1 MNEKKELKRLFVFD
15 WRILISILFL
25 MVAGAIAVYSS
36 TYSPDSGKTSWI
48 FLKYIFFSVVGLVV
62 MCITM
67 FLNYTKLAEHRMSLY
82 IPMLIVLIVVLIPGV
97 GTTINGS
104 SSWLFGMQP
113 SEFGKIVMIIFLA
126 GYLDQIGDRIKQEK
140 YFLIAGIF
148 ISIPIG
154 LVLMQPDLGTVLVY
168 CFIVFVMLF
177 VGGVPLRYIISL
189 LSIGVIGLSI
199 PMFLEYKRMSD
210 DINNILFNFLSQ
222 RLYIGYIAGGFLFIS
237 ILLLTINFYMNNK
250 YVELFSFTFFVLFLS
265 MCAALT
271 FDIGLKTYQKERL
284 LVFMNPELTRLSSG
298 YNIIQSL
305 IAVGSGGLFGLTR
318 LSSGYNIIQS
328 LIAVGSGGLFGE
340 GFLNGSQSQLNFI
353 PQQVNDFIFSNIC
366 EEWGFIG
373 SALVVL
379 AYATIFV
386 RGITVA
392 YFAKDRLGALIISG
406 VIAMFLCHVLI
417 NIGMVVG
424 MMPITGLT
432 LPFVSSG
439 GSSILT
445 FSISI
450 GLIFNVEAR
459 RYVH

>member
-1 MNEKKELKRLFVFD
+1 MNEKRELKRLFVFD
-15 WRILISILFL
+15 WRILLSIVFL
-25 MVAGAIAVYSS
+25 MTAGGVAVYSS
-36 TYSPDSGKTSWI
+36 TYSAEANRMSWL
-48 FLKYIFFSVVGLVV
+48 FLKYLFFSVTGLVI

-67 FLNYTKLAEHRMSLY
+67 FINYTKLAEHKMSLY
-82 IPMLIVLIVVLIPGV
+82 IPMIILLILVLIPNV

-113 SEFGKIVMIIFLA
+113 SEFGKLIMIIFLA
-126 GYLDQIGDRIKQEK
+126 GYLDQIGDRIKEEK
-140 YFLIAGIF
+140 YFALAGLFIAV
-148 ISIPIG
+148 PIA

-177 VGGVPLRYIISL
+177 VGGVPIRYIIAL
-189 LSIGVIGLSI
+189 MSIGIIGLSI

-210 DINNILFNFLSQ
+210 DINNFLFNFLSQ
-222 RLYIGYIAGGFLFIS
+222 RIYVGYLAGILLFIAV
-237 ILLLTINFYMNNK
+237 LLLTINFYMSNK
-250 YVELFSFTFFVLFLS
+250 YIELCSFMFFVLFLS
-265 MCAALT
+265 MCAALV

-284 LVFMNPELTRLSSG
+284 LVFMNP
-298 YNIIQSL
+298 Q
-305 IAVGSGGLFGLTR
+305 LTR

-366 EEWGFIG
+366 EEWGFVG

-379 AYATIFV
+379 AYAVIFI

-392 YFAKDRLGALIISG
+392 YFSKDRLGALIVVGI
-406 VIAMFLCHVLI
+406 IAMFLCHVII

-445 FSISI
+445 FSMSI

>member
-1 MNEKKELKRLFVFD
+1 MNEKREIKKLFIFD
-15 WRILISILFL
+15 FRILLSIIFL
-25 MVAGAIAVYSS
+25 MIAGGVAVYSS
-36 TYSPDSGKTSWI
+36 TYSAEASRMSWL
-48 FLKYIFFSVVGLVV
+48 FLKYLFFSFTGLVI

-67 FLNYTKLAEHRMSLY
+67 FINYTKLAEHRMSLY
-82 IPMLIVLIVVLIPGV
+82 IPMIVLLILVLIPNV

-113 SEFGKIVMIIFLA
+113 SEFGKLIMIIFLA
-126 GYLDQIGDRIKQEK
+126 GYLDKIGDKIKEEK
-140 YFLIAGIF
+140 YFALAGLF
-148 ISIPIG
+148 IVIPIT

-177 VGGVPLRYIISL
+177 VGGVPIRYIVAL
-189 LSIGVIGLSI
+189 MSIGIIGLSI

-210 DINNILFNFLSQ
+210 DINNVLFNFLSQ
-222 RLYIGYIAGGFLFIS
+222 RIYIGYLAGILLFIAV
-237 ILLLTINFYMNNK
+237 LLLTINFYMSNK
-250 YVELFSFTFFVLFLS
+250 YIELLSFMFFVLFLS
-265 MCAALT
+265 LCAALV

-284 LVFMNPELTRLSSG
+284 LVFMNP
-298 YNIIQSL
+298 Q
-305 IAVGSGGLFGLTR
+305 LTR

-373 SALVVL
+373 SALVVI
-379 AYATIFV
+379 AYAIIFI

-392 YFAKDRLGALIISG
+392 YFAKDRLGALIVAGI
-406 VIAMFLCHVLI
+406 IAMFLCHVII

-424 MMPITGLT
+424 IMPITGLT

-445 FSISI
+445 FSMSI

>member
-1 MNEKKELKRLFVFD
+1 MNEKKELRRLFVFD

-48 FLKYIFFSVVGLVV
+48 FLKYIFFSVVGLVI

-67 FLNYTKLAEHRMSLY
+67 FINYTKLAEHRMSLY
-82 IPMLIVLIVVLIPGV
+82 IPMLIVLILVLIPGV

-126 GYLDQIGDRIKQEK
+126 GYLDQIGDKIKQEK

-250 YVELFSFTFFVLFLS
+250 YVELFSFSFFVLFLS

-284 LVFMNPELTRLSSG
+284 LVFMNPE
-298 YNIIQSL
+298 
-305 IAVGSGGLFGLTR
+305 LTR

>member
-1 MNEKKELKRLFVFD
+1 MNEKREIKRLFIFD
-15 WRILISILFL
+15 FRILLSIIFL
-25 MVAGAIAVYSS
+25 MIAGGVAVYSS
-36 TYSPDSGKTSWI
+36 TYSAEASRMSWL
-48 FLKYIFFSVVGLVV
+48 FLKYLFFSFTGLVI

-67 FLNYTKLAEHRMSLY
+67 FINYTKLAEHRMSLY
-82 IPMLIVLIVVLIPGV
+82 IPMIALLILVLIPNI

-113 SEFGKIVMIIFLA
+113 SEFGKLIMIIFLA
-126 GYLDQIGDRIKQEK
+126 GYLDKIGDKIKEEK
-140 YFLIAGIF
+140 YFALAGLF
-148 ISIPIG
+148 IVIPIA

-177 VGGVPLRYIISL
+177 VGGVPIRYIAAL
-189 LSIGVIGLSI
+189 MSIGIIGLSI

-210 DINNILFNFLSQ
+210 DINNVLFNFLSQ
-222 RLYIGYIAGGFLFIS
+222 RIYIGYLAGILLFIAV
-237 ILLLTINFYMNNK
+237 LLLTIDFYMSNK
-250 YVELFSFTFFVLFLS
+250 YIELLSFMFFVLFLS
-265 MCAALT
+265 LCAALV

-284 LVFMNPELTRLSSG
+284 LVFMNP
-298 YNIIQSL
+298 Q
-305 IAVGSGGLFGLTR
+305 LTR

-366 EEWGFIG
+366 EEWGFMG
-373 SALVVL
+373 SALVVI
-379 AYATIFV
+379 AYAIIFI

-392 YFAKDRLGALIISG
+392 YFAKDRLGALIVAGI
-406 VIAMFLCHVLI
+406 IAMFLCHVII

-424 MMPITGLT
+424 IMPITGLT

-445 FSISI
+445 FSMSI

>member
-1 MNEKKELKRLFVFD
+1 
-15 WRILISILFL
+15 
-25 MVAGAIAVYSS
+25 
-36 TYSPDSGKTSWI
+36 
-48 FLKYIFFSVVGLVV
+48 

-67 FLNYTKLAEHRMSLY
+67 FINYIKLAEHRMSLY
-82 IPMLIVLIVVLIPGV
+82 IPMLIVLILVLIPGV

-126 GYLDQIGDRIKQEK
+126 GYLDQIGDKIKQEK

-250 YVELFSFTFFVLFLS
+250 YVELLSFSFFVLFLS

-284 LVFMNPELTRLSSG
+284 LVFMNPE
-298 YNIIQSL
+298 
-305 IAVGSGGLFGLTR
+305 LTR

>member
-48 FLKYIFFSVVGLVV
+48 FLKYIFFSVVGLVI

-67 FLNYTKLAEHRMSLY
+67 FINYTKLAEHRMSLY
-82 IPMLIVLIVVLIPGV
+82 IPMLVVLILVLIPGV
-97 GTTINGS
+97 GTTTNGS

-126 GYLDQIGDRIKQEK
+126 GYLDQIGDKIKQEK

-250 YVELFSFTFFVLFLS
+250 YVELFSFIFFVLFLS

-284 LVFMNPELTRLSSG
+284 LVFMNPE
-298 YNIIQSL
+298 
-305 IAVGSGGLFGLTR
+305 LTR

-406 VIAMFLCHVLI
+406 VVAMFLCHVLI

>member
-1 MNEKKELKRLFVFD
+1 
-15 WRILISILFL
+15 
-25 MVAGAIAVYSS
+25 
-36 TYSPDSGKTSWI
+36 
-48 FLKYIFFSVVGLVV
+48 

-67 FLNYTKLAEHRMSLY
+67 FINYTKLAEHRMSLY
-82 IPMLIVLIVVLIPGV
+82 IPMIALLILVLIPNI

-113 SEFGKIVMIIFLA
+113 SEFGKLIMIIFLA
-126 GYLDQIGDRIKQEK
+126 GYLDKIGDKIKEEK
-140 YFLIAGIF
+140 YFALAGLF
-148 ISIPIG
+148 IVIPIS

-177 VGGVPLRYIISL
+177 VGGVPIRYIVAL
-189 LSIGVIGLSI
+189 MSIGIIGLSI

-222 RLYIGYIAGGFLFIS
+222 RIYIGYLAGILLFIAV
-237 ILLLTINFYMNNK
+237 LLLTINFYMSNK
-250 YVELFSFTFFVLFLS
+250 YIELLSFMFFVLFLS
-265 MCAALT
+265 LCAALV

-284 LVFMNPELTRLSSG
+284 LVFMNP
-298 YNIIQSL
+298 Q
-305 IAVGSGGLFGLTR
+305 LTR

-373 SALVVL
+373 SALVVI
-379 AYATIFV
+379 AYAIIFI

-392 YFAKDRLGALIISG
+392 YFAKDRLGALIVAGI
-406 VIAMFLCHVLI
+406 IAMFLCHVII

-424 MMPITGLT
+424 IMPITGLT

-445 FSISI
+445 FSMSI

>member
-1 MNEKKELKRLFVFD
+1 MNEKKELRRLFVFD

-48 FLKYIFFSVVGLVV
+48 FLKYIFFSVVGLVI

-67 FLNYTKLAEHRMSLY
+67 FINYTKLAEHRMSLY
-82 IPMLIVLIVVLIPGV
+82 IPMLIVLILVLIPGV

-104 SSWLFGMQP
+104 SSWIFGMQP

-126 GYLDQIGDRIKQEK
+126 GYLDKIGDKIKQEK

-210 DINNILFNFLSQ
+210 DINSILFNFLSQ

-250 YVELFSFTFFVLFLS
+250 YVELLSFSFFVLFLS

-284 LVFMNPELTRLSSG
+284 LVFMNPE
-298 YNIIQSL
+298 
-305 IAVGSGGLFGLTR
+305 LTR

-406 VIAMFLCHVLI
+406 VVAMFLCHVLI

>member
-48 FLKYIFFSVVGLVV
+48 FLKYIFFSVVGLVI

-67 FLNYTKLAEHRMSLY
+67 FINYTKLAEHRMSLY
-82 IPMLIVLIVVLIPGV
+82 IPMLIVLILVLIPGV

-126 GYLDQIGDRIKQEK
+126 GYLDQIGDKIKQEK

-305 IAVGSGGLFGLTR
+305 IAVGSGGLFG
-318 LSSGYNIIQS
+318 
-328 LIAVGSGGLFGE
+328 E

-406 VIAMFLCHVLI
+406 VVAMFLCHVLI

>member
-1 MNEKKELKRLFVFD
+1 MNEKKELKKLLIFD
-15 WRILISILFL
+15 WKILVAIIFL
-25 MVAGAIAVYSS
+25 MITGGVAVYSS
-36 TYSPDSGKTSWI
+36 TYNPDATKLNWL
-48 FLKYIFFSVVGLVV
+48 FLKYVFFSITGLII

-67 FLNYTKLAEHRMSLY
+67 FINYTKLAEHRISLY
-82 IPMLIVLIVVLIPGV
+82 IPMLLVLITVLIPGV

-113 SEFGKIVMIIFLA
+113 SEFGKVIMIIFLA
-126 GYLDQIGDRIKQEK
+126 GYLDQIGDKIKEEK
-140 YFLIAGIF
+140 YFALAGFF
-148 ISIPIG
+148 IIIPII
-154 LVLMQPDLGTVLVY
+154 LVLLQPDLGTVLVY

-177 VGGVPLRYIISL
+177 VGGVPVRYIIGL

-199 PMFLEYKRMSD
+199 PMFLAYKKMSD
-210 DINNILFNFLSQ
+210 DINNILFNFLSH
-222 RLYIGYIAGGFLFIS
+222 RLYIGYICGILLFIS

-250 YVELFSFTFFVLFLS
+250 IIDLLSFSFFVLFLS
-265 MCAALT
+265 MCAALI
-271 FDIGLKTYQKERL
+271 FDVGLKTYQKERL
-284 LVFMNPELTRLSSG
+284 LVFMNPE
-298 YNIIQSL
+298 
-305 IAVGSGGLFGLTR
+305 LTR

-373 SALVVL
+373 SSLVVL
-379 AYATIFV
+379 AYAVIFI

-392 YFAKDRLGALIISG
+392 YFAKDRLGALIVSG
-406 VIAMFLCHVLI
+406 VVAMFLCHVLI
-417 NIGMVVG
+417 NVGMVVG

-439 GSSILT
+439 GSSIIT
-445 FSISI
+445 FAISI
-450 GLIFNVEAR
+450 GLIFNVESR

>member
-1 MNEKKELKRLFVFD
+1 MNEKKEIKRFFIFD
-15 WRILISILFL
+15 FRILLAIIFL
-25 MVAGAIAVYSS
+25 MIAGGVAVYSS
-36 TYSPDSGKTSWI
+36 TYSAEASRMSWL
-48 FLKYIFFSVVGLVV
+48 FLKYLFFSATGLVI

-67 FLNYTKLAEHRMSLY
+67 FINYTKLAEHRMSLY
-82 IPMLIVLIVVLIPGV
+82 IPMIALLILVLIPNV

-113 SEFGKIVMIIFLA
+113 SEFGKLVMIIFLA
-126 GYLDQIGDRIKQEK
+126 GYLDQIGDKIKEEK
-140 YFLIAGIF
+140 YFALAGLF
-148 ISIPIG
+148 IVIPIA

-177 VGGVPLRYIISL
+177 VGGVPIRYIL
-189 LSIGVIGLSI
+189 ALMSIGIIGLSI

-210 DINNILFNFLSQ
+210 DINNVLFNFLSQ
-222 RLYIGYIAGGFLFIS
+222 RIYVGYLAGVLLFIAV
-237 ILLLTINFYMNNK
+237 LLLTINFYMSNK
-250 YVELFSFTFFVLFLS
+250 YIESLSFMFFVLFLS
-265 MCAALT
+265 MCAALV

-284 LVFMNPELTRLSSG
+284 LVFMNP
-298 YNIIQSL
+298 Q
-305 IAVGSGGLFGLTR
+305 LTR

-366 EEWGFIG
+366 EEWGFVG

-379 AYATIFV
+379 AYGVIFV

-392 YFAKDRLGALIISG
+392 YLAKDRLGALIVVG
-406 VIAMFLCHVLI
+406 VIAMFLCHVII

-445 FSISI
+445 FSMSI

>member
-25 MVAGAIAVYSS
+25 MAAGAIAVYSS
-36 TYSPDSGKTSWI
+36 TYSPDSGKMSWI
-48 FLKYIFFSVVGLVV
+48 FLKYIFFSVVGLVI

-67 FLNYTKLAEHRMSLY
+67 FINYTKLAEHRMSLY
-82 IPMLIVLIVVLIPGV
+82 IPMLIVLILVLIPGV

-126 GYLDQIGDRIKQEK
+126 GYLDQIGDKIKQEK

-250 YVELFSFTFFVLFLS
+250 YVELLSFSFFVLFLS

-284 LVFMNPELTRLSSG
+284 LVFMNPE
-298 YNIIQSL
+298 
-305 IAVGSGGLFGLTR
+305 LTR

>member
-48 FLKYIFFSVVGLVV
+48 FLKYIFFSVVGLVI

-67 FLNYTKLAEHRMSLY
+67 FINYTKLAEHRMSLY
-82 IPMLIVLIVVLIPGV
+82 IPMLVVLILVLIPGV

-126 GYLDQIGDRIKQEK
+126 GYLDQIGDKIKQEK

-250 YVELFSFTFFVLFLS
+250 YVELFSFIFFVLFLS

-284 LVFMNPELTRLSSG
+284 LVFMNPE
-298 YNIIQSL
+298 
-305 IAVGSGGLFGLTR
+305 LTR

-406 VIAMFLCHVLI
+406 VVAMFLCHVLI

>member
-1 MNEKKELKRLFVFD
+1 MNEKREIKRLFIFD
-15 WRILISILFL
+15 FRILLSIIFL
-25 MVAGAIAVYSS
+25 MIAGGVAVYSS
-36 TYSPDSGKTSWI
+36 TYSAEASRMSWL
-48 FLKYIFFSVVGLVV
+48 FLKYLFFSATGLVI

-67 FLNYTKLAEHRMSLY
+67 FINYTKLAEHRMSLY
-82 IPMLIVLIVVLIPGV
+82 IPMIVLLILVLIPNV
-97 GTTINGS
+97 GATINGS

-113 SEFGKIVMIIFLA
+113 SEFGKLVMIIFLA
-126 GYLDQIGDRIKQEK
+126 GYLDQIGDKIKEEK
-140 YFLIAGIF
+140 YFALAGLF
-148 ISIPIG
+148 IVIPIA

-177 VGGVPLRYIISL
+177 VGGVPIRYIVAL
-189 LSIGVIGLSI
+189 MSIGIIGLSI

-210 DINNILFNFLSQ
+210 DINNVLFNFLSQ
-222 RLYIGYIAGGFLFIS
+222 RIYIGYLAGILLFIAV
-237 ILLLTINFYMNNK
+237 LLLTINFYMSNK
-250 YVELFSFTFFVLFLS
+250 YIELLSFMFFVLFLS
-265 MCAALT
+265 LCAALV

-284 LVFMNPELTRLSSG
+284 LVFMNP
-298 YNIIQSL
+298 Q
-305 IAVGSGGLFGLTR
+305 LTR

-373 SALVVL
+373 SALVVI
-379 AYATIFV
+379 AYAIIFI

-392 YFAKDRLGALIISG
+392 YFAKDRLGALIVAGI
-406 VIAMFLCHVLI
+406 IAMFLCHVII

-424 MMPITGLT
+424 IMPITGLT

-445 FSISI
+445 FSMSI

>member
-1 MNEKKELKRLFVFD
+1 MNEKREIKRLFIFD
-15 WRILISILFL
+15 FRILLSIIFL
-25 MVAGAIAVYSS
+25 MIAGGVAVYSS
-36 TYSPDSGKTSWI
+36 TYSAEASRMSWL
-48 FLKYIFFSVVGLVV
+48 FLKYLFFSFTGLVI

-67 FLNYTKLAEHRMSLY
+67 FINYTKLAEHRMSLY
-82 IPMLIVLIVVLIPGV
+82 IPMIALLILVLIPNI

-113 SEFGKIVMIIFLA
+113 SEFGKLIMIIFLA
-126 GYLDQIGDRIKQEK
+126 GYLDKIGDKIKEEK
-140 YFLIAGIF
+140 YFALAGLF
-148 ISIPIG
+148 IVIPIA

-177 VGGVPLRYIISL
+177 VGGVPIRYIAAL
-189 LSIGVIGLSI
+189 MSIGIIGLSI

-210 DINNILFNFLSQ
+210 DINNVLFNFLSQ
-222 RLYIGYIAGGFLFIS
+222 RIYIGYLAGVLLFIAV
-237 ILLLTINFYMNNK
+237 LLLTINFYMSNK
-250 YVELFSFTFFVLFLS
+250 YIESISFMFFVLFLS
-265 MCAALT
+265 MCAALV
-271 FDIGLKTYQKERL
+271 FDIGLKNYQKERL
-284 LVFMNPELTRLSSG
+284 LVFMNPQLTRLSSG

-305 IAVGSGGLFGLTR
+305 IAVGSGGLL
-318 LSSGYNIIQS
+318 
-328 LIAVGSGGLFGE
+328 GE

-366 EEWGFIG
+366 EEWGFVG
-373 SALVVL
+373 SALVII
-379 AYATIFV
+379 AYAVIFV

-392 YFAKDRLGALIISG
+392 YLSKDRLGALIVVG
-406 VIAMFLCHVLI
+406 VIAMFLCHVII

-445 FSISI
+445 FSMSI

>member
-1 MNEKKELKRLFVFD
+1 MNEKKEIKRFFIFD
-15 WRILISILFL
+15 FRILLAIIFL
-25 MVAGAIAVYSS
+25 MIAGGVAVYSS
-36 TYSPDSGKTSWI
+36 TYSAEASRMSWL
-48 FLKYIFFSVVGLVV
+48 FLKYLFFSATGLVI

-67 FLNYTKLAEHRMSLY
+67 FINYTKLAEHRMSLY
-82 IPMLIVLIVVLIPGV
+82 IPMIALLILVLIPNV

-113 SEFGKIVMIIFLA
+113 SEFGKLIMIIFLA
-126 GYLDQIGDRIKQEK
+126 GYLDQIGDKIKEEK
-140 YFLIAGIF
+140 YFALAGLF
-148 ISIPIG
+148 IVIPIA

-177 VGGVPLRYIISL
+177 VGGVPIRYIL
-189 LSIGVIGLSI
+189 ALMSIGIIGLSI

-210 DINNILFNFLSQ
+210 DINNVLFNFLSQ
-222 RLYIGYIAGGFLFIS
+222 RIYVGYLAGVLLFIAV
-237 ILLLTINFYMNNK
+237 LLLTINFYMSNK
-250 YVELFSFTFFVLFLS
+250 YIESLSFMFFVLFLS
-265 MCAALT
+265 MCAALV

-284 LVFMNPELTRLSSG
+284 LVFMNP
-298 YNIIQSL
+298 Q
-305 IAVGSGGLFGLTR
+305 LTR

-366 EEWGFIG
+366 EEWGFVG

-379 AYATIFV
+379 AYGVIFV

-392 YFAKDRLGALIISG
+392 YLAKDRLGALIVVG
-406 VIAMFLCHVLI
+406 VIAMFLCHVII

-445 FSISI
+445 FSMSI

>member
-48 FLKYIFFSVVGLVV
+48 FLKYIFFSVVGLVI

-67 FLNYTKLAEHRMSLY
+67 FINYTKLAEHRMSLY
-82 IPMLIVLIVVLIPGV
+82 IPMLVVLILVLIPGV

-126 GYLDQIGDRIKQEK
+126 GYLDQIGDKIKQEK

-265 MCAALT
+265 MCAALI

-284 LVFMNPELTRLSSG
+284 LVFMNPE
-298 YNIIQSL
+298 
-305 IAVGSGGLFGLTR
+305 LTR

-406 VIAMFLCHVLI
+406 VVAMFLCHVLI

>member
-1 MNEKKELKRLFVFD
+1 MNEKREIKRLFIFD
-15 WRILISILFL
+15 FRILLSIIFL
-25 MVAGAIAVYSS
+25 MIAGGVAVYSS
-36 TYSPDSGKTSWI
+36 TYSAEASRMSWL
-48 FLKYIFFSVVGLVV
+48 FLKYLFFSFTGLVI

-67 FLNYTKLAEHRMSLY
+67 FINYTKLAEHRMSLY
-82 IPMLIVLIVVLIPGV
+82 IPMIALLILVLIPNI

-104 SSWLFGMQP
+104 SSWLFGIQP
-113 SEFGKIVMIIFLA
+113 SEFGKLVMIIFLA
-126 GYLDQIGDRIKQEK
+126 GYLDQIGDKIKEEK
-140 YFLIAGIF
+140 YFALAGLF
-148 ISIPIG
+148 IVIPIA

-177 VGGVPLRYIISL
+177 VGGVPIRYIL
-189 LSIGVIGLSI
+189 ALMSIGIIGLSI

-210 DINNILFNFLSQ
+210 DINNVLFNFLSQ
-222 RLYIGYIAGGFLFIS
+222 RIYIGYLAGVLLFIAV
-237 ILLLTINFYMNNK
+237 LLLTINFYMSNK
-250 YVELFSFTFFVLFLS
+250 YIESISFMFFVLFLS
-265 MCAALT
+265 MCAALV
-271 FDIGLKTYQKERL
+271 FDIGLKNYQKERL
-284 LVFMNPELTRLSSG
+284 LVFMNPQLTRLSSG

-305 IAVGSGGLFGLTR
+305 IAVGSGGLL
-318 LSSGYNIIQS
+318 
-328 LIAVGSGGLFGE
+328 GE

-366 EEWGFIG
+366 EEWGFVG
-373 SALVVL
+373 SALVIIS
-379 AYATIFV
+379 YAVIFV

-392 YFAKDRLGALIISG
+392 YLAKDRLGALIVVG
-406 VIAMFLCHVLI
+406 VIAMFLCHVII

-445 FSISI
+445 FSMSI

>member
-1 MNEKKELKRLFVFD
+1 MNEKREIKRLFIFD
-15 WRILISILFL
+15 FRILLSIIFL
-25 MVAGAIAVYSS
+25 MIAGGVAVYSS
-36 TYSPDSGKTSWI
+36 TYSAEASRMSWL
-48 FLKYIFFSVVGLVV
+48 FLKYLFFSFTGLVI

-67 FLNYTKLAEHRMSLY
+67 FINYTKLAEHRMSLY
-82 IPMLIVLIVVLIPGV
+82 IPMIALLILVLIPNI

-113 SEFGKIVMIIFLA
+113 SEFGKLVMIIFLA
-126 GYLDQIGDRIKQEK
+126 GYLDQIGDKIKEEK
-140 YFLIAGIF
+140 YFALAGLF
-148 ISIPIG
+148 IVIPIA

-177 VGGVPLRYIISL
+177 VGGVPIRYIL
-189 LSIGVIGLSI
+189 ALMSIGIIGLSI

-210 DINNILFNFLSQ
+210 DINNVLFNFLSQ
-222 RLYIGYIAGGFLFIS
+222 RIYIGYLAGVLLFIAV
-237 ILLLTINFYMNNK
+237 LLLTINFYMSNK
-250 YVELFSFTFFVLFLS
+250 YIESISFMFFILFLS
-265 MCAALT
+265 MCAALV
-271 FDIGLKTYQKERL
+271 FDIGLKNYQKERL
-284 LVFMNPELTRLSSG
+284 LVFMNP
-298 YNIIQSL
+298 Q
-305 IAVGSGGLFGLTR
+305 LTR

-366 EEWGFIG
+366 EEWGFMG
-373 SALVVL
+373 SALVVI
-379 AYATIFV
+379 AYAIIFI

-392 YFAKDRLGALIISG
+392 YFAKDRLGALIVAGI
-406 VIAMFLCHVLI
+406 IAMFLCHVII

-424 MMPITGLT
+424 IMPITGLT

-445 FSISI
+445 FSMSI

-459 RYVH
+459 RYVN

>member
-1 MNEKKELKRLFVFD
+1 MNEKREIKRLFIFD
-15 WRILISILFL
+15 FRILLAIIFL
-25 MVAGAIAVYSS
+25 MIAGGVAVYSS
-36 TYSPDSGKTSWI
+36 TYSAEASRMSWL
-48 FLKYIFFSVVGLVV
+48 FLKYLFFSFTGLVI

-67 FLNYTKLAEHRMSLY
+67 FINYTKLAEHRMSLY
-82 IPMLIVLIVVLIPGV
+82 IPMIVLLVLVLIPNV

-104 SSWLFGMQP
+104 SSWLFGIQP
-113 SEFGKIVMIIFLA
+113 SEFGKLVMIIFLS
-126 GYLDQIGDRIKQEK
+126 GYLDQIGDKIKEEK
-140 YFLIAGIF
+140 YFALAGLF
-148 ISIPIG
+148 IVIPIA

-177 VGGVPLRYIISL
+177 VGGVPIRYIL
-189 LSIGVIGLSI
+189 ALMSIGIIGLSI

-210 DINNILFNFLSQ
+210 DINNVLFNFLSQ
-222 RLYIGYIAGGFLFIS
+222 RIYIGYFAGVLLFIAV
-237 ILLLTINFYMNNK
+237 LLLTINFYMSNK
-250 YVELFSFTFFVLFLS
+250 YIESISFMFFVLFLS
-265 MCAALT
+265 MCAALV
-271 FDIGLKTYQKERL
+271 FDIGLKNYQKERL
-284 LVFMNPELTRLSSG
+284 LVFMNPQLTRLSSG

-305 IAVGSGGLFGLTR
+305 IAVGSGGLL
-318 LSSGYNIIQS
+318 
-328 LIAVGSGGLFGE
+328 GE

-366 EEWGFIG
+366 EEWGFVG
-373 SALVVL
+373 SALVII
-379 AYATIFV
+379 AYAVIFV

-392 YFAKDRLGALIISG
+392 YLAKDRLGALIVVG
-406 VIAMFLCHVLI
+406 VIAMFLCHVII

-445 FSISI
+445 FSMSI

>member
-48 FLKYIFFSVVGLVV
+48 FLKYIFFSVVGLVI

-67 FLNYTKLAEHRMSLY
+67 FINYTKLAEHRMSLY
-82 IPMLIVLIVVLIPGV
+82 IPMLVVLILVLIPGV

-126 GYLDQIGDRIKQEK
+126 GYLDQIGYKIKQEK

-305 IAVGSGGLFGLTR
+305 IAVGSGGLFG
-318 LSSGYNIIQS
+318 
-328 LIAVGSGGLFGE
+328 E

-406 VIAMFLCHVLI
+406 VVAMFLCHVII

>member
-1 MNEKKELKRLFVFD
+1 MNEKREIKRLFIFD
-15 WRILISILFL
+15 FRILLSIIFL
-25 MVAGAIAVYSS
+25 MIAGGVAVYSS
-36 TYSPDSGKTSWI
+36 TYSAEASRMSWL
-48 FLKYIFFSVVGLVV
+48 FLKYLFFSFTGLVI

-67 FLNYTKLAEHRMSLY
+67 FINYTKLAEHRMSLY
-82 IPMLIVLIVVLIPGV
+82 IPMIALLILVLIPNL

-113 SEFGKIVMIIFLA
+113 SEFGKLVMIIFLA
-126 GYLDQIGDRIKQEK
+126 GYLDQIGDKIKEEK
-140 YFLIAGIF
+140 YFALAGLF
-148 ISIPIG
+148 IVIPIA

-177 VGGVPLRYIISL
+177 VGGVPIRYIL
-189 LSIGVIGLSI
+189 ALMSIGIIGLSI

-210 DINNILFNFLSQ
+210 DINNVLFNFLSQ
-222 RLYIGYIAGGFLFIS
+222 RIYVGYLAGILLFIAV
-237 ILLLTINFYMNNK
+237 LLLTINFYMSNK
-250 YVELFSFTFFVLFLS
+250 YIESISFMFFVLFLS
-265 MCAALT
+265 MCAALV

-284 LVFMNPELTRLSSG
+284 LVFMNP
-298 YNIIQSL
+298 Q
-305 IAVGSGGLFGLTR
+305 LTR

-366 EEWGFIG
+366 EEWGFVG
-373 SALVVL
+373 SALVVI
-379 AYATIFV
+379 AYAVIFV

-392 YFAKDRLGALIISG
+392 YLAKDRLGALIVVG
-406 VIAMFLCHVLI
+406 VIAMFLCHVII

-424 MMPITGLT
+424 IMPITGLT

-445 FSISI
+445 FSMSI

>member
-1 MNEKKELKRLFVFD
+1 MNEKREIKRLFIFD
-15 WRILISILFL
+15 FRILISIIFL
-25 MVAGAIAVYSS
+25 MIAGGVAVYSS
-36 TYSPDSGKTSWI
+36 TYSAEASRMSWL
-48 FLKYIFFSVVGLVV
+48 FLKYLFFSFTGLVI

-67 FLNYTKLAEHRMSLY
+67 FINYTKLAEHRMSLY
-82 IPMLIVLIVVLIPGV
+82 IPMIALLILVLIPNI

-113 SEFGKIVMIIFLA
+113 SEFGKLIMIIFLA
-126 GYLDQIGDRIKQEK
+126 GYLDKIGDKIKEEK
-140 YFLIAGIF
+140 YFALAGLF
-148 ISIPIG
+148 IVIPIA

-177 VGGVPLRYIISL
+177 VGGVPIRYIAAL
-189 LSIGVIGLSI
+189 MSIGIIGLSI

-210 DINNILFNFLSQ
+210 DINNVLFNFLSQ
-222 RLYIGYIAGGFLFIS
+222 RIYIGYLAGVLLFIAV
-237 ILLLTINFYMNNK
+237 LLLTINFYMSNK
-250 YVELFSFTFFVLFLS
+250 YIESISFMFFVLFLS
-265 MCAALT
+265 MCAALV
-271 FDIGLKTYQKERL
+271 FDIGLKNYQKERL
-284 LVFMNPELTRLSSG
+284 LVFMNPQLTRLSSG

-305 IAVGSGGLFGLTR
+305 IAVGSGGLL
-318 LSSGYNIIQS
+318 
-328 LIAVGSGGLFGE
+328 GE

-366 EEWGFIG
+366 EEWGFVG
-373 SALVVL
+373 SALVII
-379 AYATIFV
+379 AYAVIFV

-392 YFAKDRLGALIISG
+392 YLSKDRLGALIVVG
-406 VIAMFLCHVLI
+406 VIAMFLCHVII

-439 GSSILT
+439 GTSILT
-445 FSISI
+445 FSMSI

>member
-1 MNEKKELKRLFVFD
+1 MNEKKEIKRFFIFD
-15 WRILISILFL
+15 FRILLAIIFL
-25 MVAGAIAVYSS
+25 MIAGGVAVYSS
-36 TYSPDSGKTSWI
+36 TYSAEASRMSWL
-48 FLKYIFFSVVGLVV
+48 FLKYLFFSVTGLVI

-67 FLNYTKLAEHRMSLY
+67 FINYTKLAEHRMSLY
-82 IPMLIVLIVVLIPGV
+82 IPMIALLILVLIPNV

-113 SEFGKIVMIIFLA
+113 SEFGKLVMIIFLA
-126 GYLDQIGDRIKQEK
+126 GYLDQIGDKIKEEK
-140 YFLIAGIF
+140 YFALAGLF
-148 ISIPIG
+148 IVIPIA

-177 VGGVPLRYIISL
+177 VGGVPIRYIL
-189 LSIGVIGLSI
+189 ALMSIGIIGLSI

-210 DINNILFNFLSQ
+210 DINNVLFNFLSQ
-222 RLYIGYIAGGFLFIS
+222 RIYVGYLAGVLLFIAV
-237 ILLLTINFYMNNK
+237 LLLTINFYMSNK
-250 YVELFSFTFFVLFLS
+250 YIESLSFMFFVLFLS
-265 MCAALT
+265 MCAALV

-284 LVFMNPELTRLSSG
+284 LVFMNP
-298 YNIIQSL
+298 Q
-305 IAVGSGGLFGLTR
+305 LTR

-366 EEWGFIG
+366 EEWGFVG

-379 AYATIFV
+379 AYGVIFV

-392 YFAKDRLGALIISG
+392 YLAKDRLGALIVVG
-406 VIAMFLCHVLI
+406 VIAMFLCHVII

-445 FSISI
+445 FSMSI

>member
-1 MNEKKELKRLFVFD
+1 MNEKKEIKRFFIFD
-15 WRILISILFL
+15 FRILLAIIFL
-25 MVAGAIAVYSS
+25 MIAGGVAVYSS
-36 TYSPDSGKTSWI
+36 TYSAEASRMSWL
-48 FLKYIFFSVVGLVV
+48 FLKYLFFSATGLVI

-67 FLNYTKLAEHRMSLY
+67 FINYTKLAEHRMSLY
-82 IPMLIVLIVVLIPGV
+82 IPMIALLILVLIPNV

-113 SEFGKIVMIIFLA
+113 SEFGKLVMIIFLA
-126 GYLDQIGDRIKQEK
+126 GYLDQIGDKIKEEK
-140 YFLIAGIF
+140 YFALAGLF
-148 ISIPIG
+148 IVIPIA

-177 VGGVPLRYIISL
+177 VGGVPIRYIL
-189 LSIGVIGLSI
+189 ALMSIGIIGLSI

-210 DINNILFNFLSQ
+210 DINNVLFNFLSQ
-222 RLYIGYIAGGFLFIS
+222 RIYVGYLAGILLFIAV
-237 ILLLTINFYMNNK
+237 LLLTINFYMSNK
-250 YVELFSFTFFVLFLS
+250 YIESLSFMFFVLFLS
-265 MCAALT
+265 MCAALV

-284 LVFMNPELTRLSSG
+284 LVFMNP
-298 YNIIQSL
+298 Q
-305 IAVGSGGLFGLTR
+305 LTR

-366 EEWGFIG
+366 EEWGFVG

-379 AYATIFV
+379 AYGVIFV

-392 YFAKDRLGALIISG
+392 YLAKDRLGALIVVG
-406 VIAMFLCHVLI
+406 VIAMFLCHVII

-445 FSISI
+445 FSMSI

>member
-48 FLKYIFFSVVGLVV
+48 FLKYIFFSVVGLVI

-67 FLNYTKLAEHRMSLY
+67 FINYTKLAEHRMSLY
-82 IPMLIVLIVVLIPGV
+82 IPMLVVLILVLIPGV

-126 GYLDQIGDRIKQEK
+126 GYLDQIGDKIKQEK

-250 YVELFSFTFFVLFLS
+250 YVELLSFSFFVLFLS

-284 LVFMNPELTRLSSG
+284 LVFMNPE
-298 YNIIQSL
+298 
-305 IAVGSGGLFGLTR
+305 LTR

>member
-1 MNEKKELKRLFVFD
+1 MNEKREIKRLFIFD
-15 WRILISILFL
+15 FRILLSIIFL
-25 MVAGAIAVYSS
+25 MIAGGVAVYSS
-36 TYSPDSGKTSWI
+36 TYSAEASRMSWL
-48 FLKYIFFSVVGLVV
+48 FLKYLFFSFTGLVI

-67 FLNYTKLAEHRMSLY
+67 FINYTKLAEHRMSLY
-82 IPMLIVLIVVLIPGV
+82 IPMIALLILVLIPNI

-113 SEFGKIVMIIFLA
+113 SEFGKLIMIIFLA
-126 GYLDQIGDRIKQEK
+126 GYLDKIGDKIKEEK
-140 YFLIAGIF
+140 YFALACLF
-148 ISIPIG
+148 IVIPIA

-177 VGGVPLRYIISL
+177 VGGVPIRYIIAL
-189 LSIGVIGLSI
+189 MSIGIIGLSI

-210 DINNILFNFLSQ
+210 DINNVLFNFLSQ
-222 RLYIGYIAGGFLFIS
+222 RIYIGYLAGVLLFIAV
-237 ILLLTINFYMNNK
+237 LLLTINFYMSNK
-250 YVELFSFTFFVLFLS
+250 YIESISFMFFVLFLS
-265 MCAALT
+265 MCAALV
-271 FDIGLKTYQKERL
+271 FDIGLKNYQKERL
-284 LVFMNPELTRLSSG
+284 LVFMNP
-298 YNIIQSL
+298 Q
-305 IAVGSGGLFGLTR
+305 LTR

-366 EEWGFIG
+366 EEWGFVG
-373 SALVVL
+373 SALVII
-379 AYATIFV
+379 AYAVIFV

-392 YFAKDRLGALIISG
+392 YLAKDRLGALIVVG
-406 VIAMFLCHVLI
+406 VIAMFLCHVII

-445 FSISI
+445 FSMSI

>member
-1 MNEKKELKRLFVFD
+1 MNEKREIKRLFIFD
-15 WRILISILFL
+15 FRILLSIIFL
-25 MVAGAIAVYSS
+25 MIAGGVAVYSS
-36 TYSPDSGKTSWI
+36 TYSAEAIRMSWL
-48 FLKYIFFSVVGLVV
+48 FLKYLFFSATGLVI

-67 FLNYTKLAEHRMSLY
+67 FINYTKLAEHRMSLY
-82 IPMLIVLIVVLIPGV
+82 IPMIVLLILVLIPNI

-113 SEFGKIVMIIFLA
+113 SEFGKLIMIIFLA
-126 GYLDQIGDRIKQEK
+126 GYLDKIGDKIKEEK
-140 YFLIAGIF
+140 YFALAGLF
-148 ISIPIG
+148 IVIPIV

-168 CFIVFVMLF
+168 CFVVFVMLF
-177 VGGVPLRYIISL
+177 VGGVPIRYIL
-189 LSIGVIGLSI
+189 ALMSIGIIGLSI

-210 DINNILFNFLSQ
+210 DINNVLFNFLSQ
-222 RLYIGYIAGGFLFIS
+222 RIYVGYLAGILLFIAV
-237 ILLLTINFYMNNK
+237 LLLTINFYMSNK
-250 YVELFSFTFFVLFLS
+250 YIESISFMFFVLFLS
-265 MCAALT
+265 MCAALV

-284 LVFMNPELTRLSSG
+284 LVFMNP
-298 YNIIQSL
+298 Q
-305 IAVGSGGLFGLTR
+305 LTR

-373 SALVVL
+373 SALVVI
-379 AYATIFV
+379 AYAIIFI

-392 YFAKDRLGALIISG
+392 YFAKDRLGALIVAGI
-406 VIAMFLCHVLI
+406 IAMFLCHVII

-424 MMPITGLT
+424 IMPITGLT

-445 FSISI
+445 FSMSI

>member
-36 TYSPDSGKTSWI
+36 TYSPDSGKMSWI

-82 IPMLIVLIVVLIPGV
+82 IPMLIVLILVLIPGV

-126 GYLDQIGDRIKQEK
+126 GYLDQIGDKIKQEK

-305 IAVGSGGLFGLTR
+305 IAVGSGGLFG
-318 LSSGYNIIQS
+318 
-328 LIAVGSGGLFGE
+328 E

>member
-1 MNEKKELKRLFVFD
+1 MNEKREIKRLFIFD
-15 WRILISILFL
+15 FRILLSIIFL
-25 MVAGAIAVYSS
+25 MIAGGVAVYSS
-36 TYSPDSGKTSWI
+36 TYSAEASRMSWL
-48 FLKYIFFSVVGLVV
+48 FLKYLFFSFTGLVI

-67 FLNYTKLAEHRMSLY
+67 FINYTKLAEHRMSLY
-82 IPMLIVLIVVLIPGV
+82 IPMIALLILVLIPNI

-113 SEFGKIVMIIFLA
+113 SEFGKLIMIIFLA
-126 GYLDQIGDRIKQEK
+126 GYLDKIGDKIKEEK
-140 YFLIAGIF
+140 YFALAGLF
-148 ISIPIG
+148 IVIPIV

-177 VGGVPLRYIISL
+177 VGGVPIRYIVAL
-189 LSIGVIGLSI
+189 MSIGIIGLSI

-210 DINNILFNFLSQ
+210 DINNVLFNFLSQ
-222 RLYIGYIAGGFLFIS
+222 RIYIGYLAGILLFIAV
-237 ILLLTINFYMNNK
+237 LLLTINFYMSNK
-250 YVELFSFTFFVLFLS
+250 YIELLSFMFFVLFLS
-265 MCAALT
+265 LCAALV

-284 LVFMNPELTRLSSG
+284 LVFMNP
-298 YNIIQSL
+298 Q
-305 IAVGSGGLFGLTR
+305 LTR

-366 EEWGFIG
+366 EEWGFVG
-373 SALVVL
+373 SALVVI
-379 AYATIFV
+379 AYAIIFI

-392 YFAKDRLGALIISG
+392 YFAKDRLGALIVAGI
-406 VIAMFLCHVLI
+406 IAMFLCHVII

-424 MMPITGLT
+424 IMPITGLT

-445 FSISI
+445 FSMSI

>member
-1 MNEKKELKRLFVFD
+1 MIALL
-15 WRILISILFL
+15 IL
-25 MVAGAIAVYSS
+25 
-36 TYSPDSGKTSWI
+36 
-48 FLKYIFFSVVGLVV
+48 
-62 MCITM
+62 
-67 FLNYTKLAEHRMSLY
+67 
-82 IPMLIVLIVVLIPGV
+82 VLIPNI

-113 SEFGKIVMIIFLA
+113 SEFGKLVMIIFLA
-126 GYLDQIGDRIKQEK
+126 GYLDQIGDKIKEEK
-140 YFLIAGIF
+140 YFALAGLF
-148 ISIPIG
+148 IVIPIA

-177 VGGVPLRYIISL
+177 VGGVPIRYIL
-189 LSIGVIGLSI
+189 ALMSIGIIGLSI

-210 DINNILFNFLSQ
+210 DINNVLFNFLSQ
-222 RLYIGYIAGGFLFIS
+222 RIYIGYLAGVLLFIAV
-237 ILLLTINFYMNNK
+237 LLLTINFYMSNK
-250 YVELFSFTFFVLFLS
+250 YIESISFMFFVLFLS
-265 MCAALT
+265 MCAALV

-284 LVFMNPELTRLSSG
+284 LVFMNP
-298 YNIIQSL
+298 Q
-305 IAVGSGGLFGLTR
+305 LTR

-366 EEWGFIG
+366 EEWGFVG
-373 SALVVL
+373 SALVVM
-379 AYATIFV
+379 AYAVIFV

-392 YFAKDRLGALIISG
+392 YLAKDRLGALIVVG
-406 VIAMFLCHVLI
+406 VIAMFLCHVII

-445 FSISI
+445 FSMSI

>member
-36 TYSPDSGKTSWI
+36 TYSPDSGKMSWI
-48 FLKYIFFSVVGLVV
+48 FLKYVFFSVVGLVV

-82 IPMLIVLIVVLIPGV
+82 IPMLIVLILVLIPGV

-126 GYLDQIGDRIKQEK
+126 GYLDQIGDKIKQEK

-284 LVFMNPELTRLSSG
+284 LVFINPE
-298 YNIIQSL
+298 
-305 IAVGSGGLFGLTR
+305 LTR

>member
-1 MNEKKELKRLFVFD
+1 MNEKREIKRLFIFD
-15 WRILISILFL
+15 FRILLSIIFL
-25 MVAGAIAVYSS
+25 MIAGGVAVYSS
-36 TYSPDSGKTSWI
+36 TYSAEASRMSWL
-48 FLKYIFFSVVGLVV
+48 FLKYLFFSFTGLVI

-67 FLNYTKLAEHRMSLY
+67 FINYTKLAEHRMSLY
-82 IPMLIVLIVVLIPGV
+82 IPMIALLILVLIPNI

-104 SSWLFGMQP
+104 SSWLFGIQP
-113 SEFGKIVMIIFLA
+113 SEFGKLAMIIFLA
-126 GYLDQIGDRIKQEK
+126 GYLDKIGDKIKEEK
-140 YFLIAGIF
+140 YFALAGLF
-148 ISIPIG
+148 IVIPIA

-177 VGGVPLRYIISL
+177 VGGVPIRYIVAL
-189 LSIGVIGLSI
+189 MSIGIIGLSI

-210 DINNILFNFLSQ
+210 DINNFLFNFLSQ
-222 RLYIGYIAGGFLFIS
+222 RIYIGYLAGILLFIAV
-237 ILLLTINFYMNNK
+237 LLLTINFYMSNK
-250 YVELFSFTFFVLFLS
+250 YIELLSFMFFVLFLS
-265 MCAALT
+265 LCAALV
-271 FDIGLKTYQKERL
+271 FDIGLKKYQKERL
-284 LVFMNPELTRLSSG
+284 LVFMNP
-298 YNIIQSL
+298 Q
-305 IAVGSGGLFGLTR
+305 LTR

-373 SALVVL
+373 SALVVI
-379 AYATIFV
+379 AYAIIFI

-392 YFAKDRLGALIISG
+392 YFAKDRLGALIVAGI
-406 VIAMFLCHVLI
+406 IAMFLCHVII

-424 MMPITGLT
+424 IMPITGLT

-445 FSISI
+445 FSMSI

>member
-48 FLKYIFFSVVGLVV
+48 FLKYIFFSVVGLVI

-67 FLNYTKLAEHRMSLY
+67 FINYTKLAEHRMSLY
-82 IPMLIVLIVVLIPGV
+82 IPMLVVLILVLIPGV

-126 GYLDQIGDRIKQEK
+126 GYLDQIGDKIKQEK

-305 IAVGSGGLFGLTR
+305 IAVGSGGLFG
-318 LSSGYNIIQS
+318 
-328 LIAVGSGGLFGE
+328 E

-406 VIAMFLCHVLI
+406 VVAMFLCHVLI